1 MSNAAGN
8 RQDLATGR
16 VGRRGFIKAASGLA
30 VTFGVT
36 ACGGGGG
43 SRGEPTA
50 TVAPLPTATQDV
62 ISSPVAGYGDPAKWA
77 GRTLSVACWGGDYQE
92 AQKLAIFTPFEE
104 STGVSIQIKQADLG
118 RIKSQIEDEEVT
130 TDLLTVPT
138 EDVLNLARENYLT
151 AIDYKVVDAT
161 ALFDD
166 IVQQYAVG
174 LAYFST
180 IIVFPTGSSS
190 APQNWESFWDVPPVA
205 SGEKPEPQNARALHK
220 SPIGTLEFALL
231 ADGVA
236 RDELY
241 PLDVDRAFL
250 SLDKI
255 RASVVDWYEDG
266 KQPVELV
273 VAGQAGMAS
282 AWNVRAAQ
290 LQVTEEIRVQWY
302 DGMLSADSWVV
313 PRGAPNTDVAMDL
326 INYSTRATPNANF
339 SRLVPYG
346 PVNPES
352 LNLLR
357 PDRLAILPSSAPNRS
372 VQFVENFNWWSDNKE
387 ALTERFNEW
396 LLNEPKAPEGSPTA
410 SDSG

>member
-1 MSNAAGN
+1 MKN
-8 RQDLATGR
+8 RNGWQSLQ
-16 VGRRGFIKAASGLA
+16 VGRRGLLKAATGLG
-30 VTFGVT
+30 VTFGFT
-36 ACGGGGG
+36 ACGGNGGGG
-43 SRGEPTA
+43 SKDPTA
-50 TVAPLPTATQDV
+50 TLEPQPTATQAF
-62 ISSPVAGYGDPAKWA
+62 ISSPVAGYSDPIKWA
-77 GRTLSVACWGGDYQE
+77 GRTLSVACWGGDYQD
-92 AQKLAIFTPFEE
+92 AQKQAIFTPFEGA
-104 STGVSIQIKQADLG
+104 TGVSIQVKQADLG
-118 RIKSQIEDEEVT
+118 RIKNQIENEEVS

-138 EDVLNLARENYLT
+138 EDVLSLARGDYLT

-161 ALFDD
+161 ALSDD
-166 IVQQYAVG
+166 IVQQYGVG

-190 APQNWESFWDVPPVA
+190 APQNWESFWDVPPVT
-205 SGEKPEPQNARALHK
+205 SGEKPQPDNARALHK
-220 SPIGTLEFALL
+220 SPVGTLEFALL

-241 PLDVDRAFL
+241 PLDVDRAFA
-250 SLDKI
+250 SLDRI

-290 LQVTEEIRVQWY
+290 LQVEDEIRVQWY

-313 PRGAPNTDVAMDL
+313 PRGAENAEVAMDL

-352 LNLLR
+352 LKLLR

-372 VQFVENFNWWSDNKE
+372 VQFVQNFNFWSDNKDQ
-387 ALTERFNEW
+387 LTEHFDDW
-396 LLNEPKAPEGSPTA
+396 LLNEPVTPAGSPTTGTA
-410 SDSG
+410 G